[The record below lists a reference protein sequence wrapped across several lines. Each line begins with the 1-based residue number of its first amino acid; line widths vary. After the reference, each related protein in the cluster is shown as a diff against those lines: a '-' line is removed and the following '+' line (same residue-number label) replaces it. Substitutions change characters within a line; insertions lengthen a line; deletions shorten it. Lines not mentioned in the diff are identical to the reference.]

1 MALQVPSPFEF
12 DKPQPGTP
20 ADATLLARLL
30 AALAQ
35 TNLTVDVRYPLNPRD
50 GMFRVNASNPSNIT
64 LEMRWQGNWVV
75 VLQNIAGGGAVLSWT
90 RHTFTALSVWTVT
103 HNRGRHPLVQVL
115 DASGVMLTPTTIQHV
130 NNNQVVITHG
140 AAYTGEV
147 IVIG

>member
-1 MALQVPSPFEF
+1 MAITAPAPFEF

-35 TNLTVDVRYPLNPRD
+35 NNLTVDTRYPMNPRD
-50 GMFRVNASNPSNIT
+50 GMFRINASNQNNVT
-64 LEMRWQGNWVV
+64 LEMRWQNAWIVL
-75 VLQNIAGGGAVLSWT
+75 LQNIAGGGSVLSWT
-90 RHTFTALSVWTVT
+90 RHEFTALSVWTVT
-103 HNRGRHPLVQVL
+103 HNRGRHPLVQVF
-115 DASGVMLTPTTIQHV
+115 DDTGMMLLPVSIQHV

-140 AAYTGEV
+140 AVYSGEV